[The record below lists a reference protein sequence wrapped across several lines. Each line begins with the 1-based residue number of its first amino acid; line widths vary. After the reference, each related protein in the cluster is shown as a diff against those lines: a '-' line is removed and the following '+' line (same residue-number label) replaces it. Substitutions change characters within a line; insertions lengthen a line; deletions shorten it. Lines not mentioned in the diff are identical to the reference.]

1 MQIVILAGGTGSRLS
16 EETHLIPKPMIKI
29 GELPLIHHLI
39 EYFSINSQRG
49 FIVTTGYKSEGVND
63 YFNSDSFKIYAEKN
77 SITVDCVFTGQDS
90 LTGKRIAELEPLIR
104 NDFIITYGDG
114 LTDLPLDSLI
124 DFHRSHGKVATVT
137 AVHPPARFGS
147 LRLAGTTVVAFDEKN
162 PQKEGWINGGFFCT
176 DRRIFDF
183 IPKVNVSLESAPM
196 NNLVDSQELAAFKY
210 EGWWFAMDTL
220 RDKRE
225 LQGIWDSGKSP
236 WTRRLT

>member
-1 MQIVILAGGTGSRLS
+1 
-16 EETHLIPKPMIKI
+16 
-29 GELPLIHHLI
+29 
-39 EYFSINSQRG
+39 
-49 FIVTTGYKSEGVND
+49 
-63 YFNSDSFKIYAEKN
+63 
-77 SITVDCVFTGQDS
+77 
-90 LTGKRIAELEPLIR
+90 
-104 NDFIITYGDG
+104 
-114 LTDLPLDSLI
+114 
-124 DFHRSHGKVATVT
+124 
-137 AVHPPARFGS
+137 
-147 LRLAGTTVVAFDEKN
+147 LAGTTVVAFDEKN